1 MAAITAEKL
10 LADVKSAI
18 GITGD
23 YQDNTIKVWI
33 NEVKEYLA
41 SAGVNDTVLNSEK
54 ATGVIVRGVLDLWN
68 YGAGEGA
75 LSPYFYQRALQLIYR
90 TEPDED
96 GVVVIPQ
103 NVRVTDDGAGNV
115 SIISGGTRK

>member
-10 LADVKSAI
+10 LTDVKNAI

-41 SAGVNDTVLNSEK
+41 SAGVNGTVLNSEK
-54 ATGVIVRGVLDLWN
+54 ATGVIARGVLDLWN
-68 YGAGEGA
+68 YGAGDGA
-75 LSPYFYQRALQLIYR
+75 LSPYFHQRAIQLVYR

-96 GVVVIPQ
+96 GVVMLPK
-103 NVRVTDDGAGNV
+103 NAKVTDDGAGNV
-115 SIISGGTRK
+115 KIISGGAWK

>member
-10 LADVKSAI
+10 LTDVKNAI

-41 SAGVNDTVLNSEK
+41 SAGVNATVLNSEK
-54 ATGVIVRGVLDLWN
+54 ATGVIARGVLDLWN
-68 YGAGEGA
+68 YGAGDGA
-75 LSPYFYQRALQLIYR
+75 LSPYFHQRVIQLAF
-90 TEPDED
+90 
-96 GVVVIPQ
+96 
-103 NVRVTDDGAGNV
+103 NKGAE
-115 SIISGGTRK
+115 